1 MRAPPQPQ
9 DVELQ
14 MRVARS
20 VRALASPAVRIPV
33 GRQACRGCVWHRF
46 VCVYYCVNR
55 TYNMR

>member
-20 VRALASPAVRIPV
+20 VRALASPAARIPV

>member
-1 MRAPPQPQ
+1 MRAPLQPQ

-20 VRALASPAVRIPV
+20 VRALASPAARIPV